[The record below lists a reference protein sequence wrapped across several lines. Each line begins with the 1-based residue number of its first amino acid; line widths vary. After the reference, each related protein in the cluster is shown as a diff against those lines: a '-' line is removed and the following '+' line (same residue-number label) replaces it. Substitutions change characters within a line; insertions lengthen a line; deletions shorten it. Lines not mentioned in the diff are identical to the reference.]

1 MLRVGIP
8 DHRLPREVLDR
19 EIELIT
25 NLGVEIRTNTPWGR
39 TYRG

>member
-8 DHRLPREVLDR
+8 DHRLPPEILDR

-25 NLGVEIRTNTPWGR
+25 NMGVD
-39 TYRG
+39 